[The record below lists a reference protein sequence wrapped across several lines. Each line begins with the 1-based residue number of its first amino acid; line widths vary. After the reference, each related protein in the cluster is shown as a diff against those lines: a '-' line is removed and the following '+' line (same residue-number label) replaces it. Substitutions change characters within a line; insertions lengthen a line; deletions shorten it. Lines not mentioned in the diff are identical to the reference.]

1 MRNGSKKIQ
10 LIRCP
15 IDNPN
20 LGADQWNM
28 PLDLIVIGSS
38 VNSDCSVEIL
48 DGTLIGLE
56 GILKKIDPSSDCVG
70 LTYTALSSK
79 SLKIIAS
86 TAKSNG
92 SFIII
97 GGQPAMASA
106 ESLVLED
113 FIDAVCVGDG
123 EPTMKAI
130 SNQIGNNSFHK
141 ELIPNL
147 LFKSHNGV
155 ERSHVEFADIW
166 NQQIVDRTL
175 GGLNL
180 ENYFRNYPATN
191 TLINMRGN
199 RAANIFSKRGCTHHC
214 SFCARQDKKFRLR
227 NPIIVANEIFKLVND
242 YKVDYILDTCDTWVD
257 NDWGRM
263 FSMELEKY
271 QIDKIGMMVFADARD
286 ITWESVEI
294 MRSCGIDSVLLG
306 IESGS
311 ERVLRR
317 NSKRMTRELIVNAV
331 DILVEYGIKVSCS
344 FVLGQLD
351 EDDDSL
357 IETIDLT
364 EILHTR
370 PGVICYGNVIIPL
383 RGSKLWAEA
392 FPANKIWPSFIT
404 NAIDYDMDLA
414 RELFIAQNTNIT
426 GGLKTLEHACE
437 VILKPNK
444 LPIKEY
450 AR

>member
-113 FIDAVCVGDG
+113 FIAAVCVGDG

-130 SNQIGNNSFHK
+130 SNQIGNKSFHK

-147 LFKSHNGV
+147 LFKISRATGMFNPKTFLNISLHSSSKKGSIISNDGIISDPKAFIGV
-155 ERSHVEFADIW
+155 PDI
-166 NQQIVDRTL
+166 
-175 GGLNL
+175 
-180 ENYFRNYPATN
+180 
-191 TLINMRGN
+191 
-199 RAANIFSKRGCTHHC
+199 
-214 SFCARQDKKFRLR
+214 
-227 NPIIVANEIFKLVND
+227 
-242 YKVDYILDTCDTWVD
+242 
-257 NDWGRM
+257 
-263 FSMELEKY
+263 
-271 QIDKIGMMVFADARD
+271 
-286 ITWESVEI
+286 
-294 MRSCGIDSVLLG
+294 
-306 IESGS
+306 
-311 ERVLRR
+311 
-317 NSKRMTRELIVNAV
+317 
-331 DILVEYGIKVSCS
+331 
-344 FVLGQLD
+344 
-351 EDDDSL
+351 
-357 IETIDLT
+357 
-364 EILHTR
+364 
-370 PGVICYGNVIIPL
+370 
-383 RGSKLWAEA
+383 
-392 FPANKIWPSFIT
+392 NKISSHLVIFDMFI
-404 NAIDYDMDLA
+404 
-414 RELFIAQNTNIT
+414 RF
-426 GGLKTLEHACE
+426 
-437 VILKPNK
+437 
-444 LPIKEY
+444 
-450 AR
+450 